1 MTYRQAGAVEGPGG
15 PGAGPV
21 TAPALSAVPVPPAVP
36 VLAGTGA
43 IERGRGG
50 VRSVA
55 EGLRLLGAVV
65 LGAVTALLGVV
76 FVPLALPFARRP
88 AVRGA
93 ARRLAV
99 LEARR
104 LRLDPAALGL
114 GADRPDGRELRYLA
128 ARVPVGVLGGLVA
141 ALLAIGAGAAVVLA
155 WSWARGLPFD
165 GMTPSAP
172 LLAYT
177 FLAGV
182 VLLFLDLSGLV
193 GVYALERRLAVR
205 ELGPDLTEALQHRIA
220 ELAESRAGVLSA
232 VDSER
237 RRIERDLHDG
247 LQQRLVALSMLVGRA
262 RRGRPELLEQAHE
275 EAQQALAELREVAWR
290 VYPSG
295 LDALGLADAL
305 SGVAERSGVPVKVV
319 CELSARPPTAVET
332 ASYFV
337 VSEAVTN
344 AAKHARATAITV
356 EVRERGTM
364 VVVRVQDDGVGGA
377 DAAGGGLSGLS
388 GRVAALDGRLRVDSP
403 PGGPTTITAELP
415 CG

>member
-1 MTYRQAGAVEGPGG
+1 M
-15 PGAGPV
+15 
-21 TAPALSAVPVPPAVP
+21 
-36 VLAGTGA
+36 LAGLMESLGA
-43 IERGRGG
+43 PGRPGDAKDG
-50 VRSVA
+50 TRPVA
-55 EGLRLLGAVV
+55 EGLRLLSAVV
-65 LGAVTALLGVV
+65 LGAATALLDVV
-76 FVPLALPFARRP
+76 FLLLTLPFAGRP

-99 LEARR
+99 LEVRR
-104 LRLDPAALGL
+104 LRLDPAALDL
-114 GADRPDGRELRYLA
+114 GADLPDGQESRYLA

-141 ALLAIGAGAAVVLA
+141 ALLVVGAGMAAALA
-155 WSWARGLPFD
+155 WSWGRGLPFD
-165 GMTPSAP
+165 GMTPSVP
-172 LLAYT
+172 LLAYFLLGGGVML
-177 FLAGV
+177 FLA
-182 VLLFLDLSGLV
+182 LSGLV
-193 GVYALERRLAVR
+193 GVHAMERWLAAR
-205 ELGPDLTEALQHRIA
+205 MLGPDPTEALRRRIA
-220 ELAESRAGVLSA
+220 ELAESRAGVLAA

-262 RRGRPELLEQAHE
+262 RRGRSELLGQAHE

-295 LDALGLADAL
+295 LDSLGLANAL
-305 SGVAERSGVPVKVV
+305 AGVAERSGVPVKVV
-319 CELSARPPTAVET
+319 CELPVRPPMAVET

-344 AAKHARATAITV
+344 AAKHARATTITV

-364 VVVRVQDDGVGGA
+364 VVVRVRDDGVGGA
-377 DAAGGGLSGLS
+377 SAAGGGLSGLAR
-388 GRVAALDGRLRVDSP
+388 RVAALDGRLGVDSP